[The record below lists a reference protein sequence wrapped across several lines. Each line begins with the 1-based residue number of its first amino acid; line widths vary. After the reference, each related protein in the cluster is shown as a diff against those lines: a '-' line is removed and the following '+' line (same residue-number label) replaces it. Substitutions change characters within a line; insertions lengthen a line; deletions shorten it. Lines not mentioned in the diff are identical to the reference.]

1 MYPDDVFCFTPKGE
15 IINLPQGATAI
26 DFAYA
31 VHSEVGDRCVGARI
45 NGKMA
50 PLRTAIRNGDQ
61 VEILTSA
68 DGTPSPTWEQVVVT
82 GKARARIR
90 RYVRGERREEFTKL
104 GQAMLDRAFR
114 CLLYTSDAADE

>member
-1 MYPDDVFCFTPKGE
+1 M
-15 IINLPQGATAI
+15 
-26 DFAYA
+26 
-31 VHSEVGDRCVGARI
+31 
-45 NGKMA
+45 
-50 PLRTAIRNGDQ
+50 
-61 VEILTSA
+61 EILTSA

-114 CLLYTSDAADE
+114 DVGYSIDQEKAEAVLEKFDAESMDELVAMVGSGEVTVPEVIPLWCRRIPEAKLDEAGQDVPER